1 MRDGF
6 ESHLTYLNIIMAL
19 QLQISSSRR
28 CFKKRLGQANHF
40 LITILVGLDGIIKDD
55 ITLSPE
61 FSTSWNPKNKE
72 NSAKRSAKFA
82 LNSSLAWAI
91 DNLDAYFIMCH
102 QKPTL
107 FEDCM
112 LIDAMSGA
120 GRHVNDKFIAI
131 YEYLEREN
139 VDSIK
144 PYAAFVEL
152 AIQWRNNTTH
162 FGAENKLDTKFLD
175 ELKQNTIWYKANF
188 RGLDIIDSLNNFNA
202 NRDPSFKE
210 VTSMIAAIHKFVE
223 IADEKFIQKIDI
235 NRYVKDLVSKHYNL
249 HPKNKIFFFTLT
261 PKRKIS
267 LIKTLLLSNGF
278 SEIENIDGITIT
290 EDFIVELF

>member
-1 MRDGF
+1 
-6 ESHLTYLNIIMAL
+6 MAL
-19 QLQISSSRR
+19 ILQISSSRR
-28 CFKKRLGQANHF
+28 YFKKRLGQANHF

-72 NSAKRSAKFA
+72 KSAKRSAKFA

-107 FEDCM
+107 FEDRI

-120 GRHVNDKFIAI
+120 GRHVHDKFIAI
-131 YEYLEREN
+131 YEYLERKNIE
-139 VDSIK
+139 SIK

-175 ELKQNTIWYKANF
+175 ELKQNKAWYKANF
-188 RGLDIIDSLNNFNA
+188 RGLDIIESLN
-202 NRDPSFKE
+202 SFK
-210 VTSMIAAIHKFVE
+210 
-223 IADEKFIQKIDI
+223 
-235 NRYVKDLVSKHYNL
+235 
-249 HPKNKIFFFTLT
+249 
-261 PKRKIS
+261 
-267 LIKTLLLSNGF
+267 
-278 SEIENIDGITIT
+278 
-290 EDFIVELF
+290 

>member
-1 MRDGF
+1 M
-6 ESHLTYLNIIMAL
+6 IMAL
-19 QLQISSSRR
+19 KLQISSSRR

-82 LNSSLAWAI
+82 LNSALAWTI

-107 FEDCM
+107 FEDRI
-112 LIDAMSGA
+112 LIDDMSKA
-120 GRHVNDKFIAI
+120 GRHVHDKFIAI
-131 YEYLEREN
+131 YRYLERKGVE
-139 VDSIK
+139 SIK
-144 PYAAFVEL
+144 PYAALVGL

-175 ELKQNTIWYKANF
+175 ELKHNNVWYKDSF
-188 RGLDIIDSLNNFNA
+188 RGLDIMESLNSFDDNK
-202 NRDPSFKE
+202 DPSFKE
-210 VTSMIAAIHKFVE
+210 VTSMIAAIQKFVE
-223 IADEKFIQKIDI
+223 IADEVFVQNIDI
-235 NRYVKDLVSKHYNL
+235 NRYIKDIFSKHNNL
-249 HPKNKIFFFTLT
+249 HHKHRILFSTLT
-261 PKRKIS
+261 PERKIS
-267 LIKTLLLSNGF
+267 LMRTMLLSNGF
-278 SEIENIDGITIT
+278 SEVEDADSIIT
-290 EDFIVELF
+290 EDLIKELSL

>member
-1 MRDGF
+1 
-6 ESHLTYLNIIMAL
+6 MAL
-19 QLQISSSRR
+19 ILQISSSRR
-28 CFKKRLGQANHF
+28 YFKKRLGQANHF

-72 NSAKRSAKFA
+72 KSAKRSAKFA

-107 FEDCM
+107 FEDRI

-120 GRHVNDKFIAI
+120 GRHVHDKFIAI
-131 YEYLEREN
+131 YEYLERKNIE
-139 VDSIK
+139 SIK

-175 ELKQNTIWYKANF
+175 ELKQNKAWYKANF
-188 RGLDIIDSLNNFNA
+188 RGLDIIESLNSFKENK
-202 NRDPSFKE
+202 DPSFKE

-223 IADEKFIQKIDI
+223 IADEVFVQNLNI
-235 NRYVKDLVSKHYNL
+235 NRYIKDLVSKHYNL
-249 HPKNKIFFFTLT
+249 YPKNKIFFLTLT
-261 PKRKIS
+261 SERKIS
-267 LIKTLLLSNGF
+267 LIRTLLLSNGF
-278 SEIENIDGITIT
+278 SEIENIDGLIITD
-290 EDFIVELF
+290 DFIANIF

>member
-1 MRDGF
+1 
-6 ESHLTYLNIIMAL
+6 MAL
-19 QLQISSSRR
+19 ILQISSSRR
-28 CFKKRLGQANHF
+28 YFKKRLGQANHF

-72 NSAKRSAKFA
+72 KSAKRSAKFA

-107 FEDCM
+107 FEDRI

-120 GRHVNDKFIAI
+120 GRHVHDKFIAI
-131 YEYLEREN
+131 YEYLERKNIE
-139 VDSIK
+139 SIK

-175 ELKQNTIWYKANF
+175 ELKQNKAWYKANF
-188 RGLDIIDSLNNFNA
+188 RGLDIIESLNSFKE

-223 IADEKFIQKIDI
+223 IADEVFVQNLNI
-235 NRYVKDLVSKHYNL
+235 NRYIKDLVSKHYNL
-249 HPKNKIFFFTLT
+249 YPKNKIFFLTLT
-261 PKRKIS
+261 SERKIS
-267 LIKTLLLSNGF
+267 LIRTLLLSNGF
-278 SEIENIDGITIT
+278 SEIENIDGLIIT
-290 EDFIVELF
+290 DNFIANIF